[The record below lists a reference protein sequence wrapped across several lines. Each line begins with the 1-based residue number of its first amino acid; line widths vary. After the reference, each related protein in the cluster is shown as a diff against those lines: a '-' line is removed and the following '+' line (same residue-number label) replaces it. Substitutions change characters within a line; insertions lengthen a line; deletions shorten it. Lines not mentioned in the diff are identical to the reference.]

1 MSAARV
7 FVKRGTILEADKLKK
22 VPNSFIKIISFVPSG
37 LTSGLQT
44 IQTGGTAGPS
54 YYHLTKTNLQPFAE
68 LDIVHH

>member
-44 IQTGGTAGPS
+44 IQIGGTAGPS